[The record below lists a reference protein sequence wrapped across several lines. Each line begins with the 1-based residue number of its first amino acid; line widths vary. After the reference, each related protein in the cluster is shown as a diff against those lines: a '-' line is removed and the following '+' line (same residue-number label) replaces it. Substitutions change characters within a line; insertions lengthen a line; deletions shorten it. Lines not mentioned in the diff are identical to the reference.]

1 MAGCVFCDIVAG
13 RAPASF
19 VYRDDRV
26 TAFLDHR
33 PVTPGHLLVIPND
46 HLITLAELDDG
57 LLADI
62 TRLGARMASALRAS
76 GLPCEGINLFLADGE
91 AAGQEVFHAHLHVFP
106 RTPGDGFRSAPR
118 RGQVP
123 SPTAAHWTRWP
134 EPSPGP
140 PRRAYEIELPIPA

>member
-1 MAGCVFCDIVAG
+1 MTGCVFCDIVAG
-13 RAPASF
+13 RAAASF

-46 HLITLAELDDG
+46 HLVTLADLDDD

-106 RTPGDGFRSAPR
+106 RTPGDGFTIGA
-118 RGQVP
+118 
-123 SPTAAHWTRWP
+123 TAWAGP
-134 EPSPGP
+134 QPG
-140 PRRAYEIELPIPA
+140 RLALDAIAGAIARAAAESV